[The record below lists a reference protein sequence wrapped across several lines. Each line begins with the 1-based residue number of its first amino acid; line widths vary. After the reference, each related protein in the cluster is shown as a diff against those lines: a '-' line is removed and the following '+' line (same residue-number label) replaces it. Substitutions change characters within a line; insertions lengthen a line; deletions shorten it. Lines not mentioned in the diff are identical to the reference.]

1 MFYHDCARFAILND
15 VCKLNYNRAG
25 RSARE
30 IPHTS
35 TVIERGREWERETET
50 DTDTGVHL
58 CVDIALHAATSMHAS
73 TVNQAIQMN
82 SMPNI
87 A

>member
-1 MFYHDCARFAILND
+1 MFYHDCARFATLND

-35 TVIERGREWERETET
+35 TVIERGRQWERETET

-58 CVDIALHAATSMHAS
+58 CVDIALHCCHQHACIDS
-73 TVNQAIQMN
+73 KPSHTNE
-82 SMPNI
+82 
-87 A
+87 